1 MQSRD
6 RPGAHIARGRSLFA
20 VILLLG
26 AVALKFLIKDRGDE
40 FSMEKE
46 AGHLFTAPDYPSIQ
60 FMVLYHP
67 AFLLRDPT
75 KKAVMWEHVKKLR
88 AFLVEHGWLH

>member
-1 MQSRD
+1 
-6 RPGAHIARGRSLFA
+6 
-20 VILLLG
+20 
-26 AVALKFLIKDRGDE
+26 
-40 FSMEKE
+40 MEKE
-46 AGHLFTAPDYPSIQ
+46 AGKLFTAPDYPDLH

-88 AFLVEHGWLH
+88 AFLQEHGWMPGRSERPS